1 VLEVVAPAVQA
12 ELVPVVVVPAA
23 EGEVVLAVAVVR
35 AALLLLQVRRSS
47 VRKVIFGSG
56 NRSIRALIGSACR
69 VW

>member
-35 AALLLLQVRRSS
+35 AALLLLQVRRSRTWYMLVFIS
-47 VRKVIFGSG
+47 HEI
-56 NRSIRALIGSACR
+56 
-69 VW
+69 